1 MKYGTRQK
9 KQYVIFHFSTSY
21 PNM

>member
-9 KQYVIFHFSTSY
+9 KQYVIFHFSMSY